1 MWPLD
6 FRRARALCHTLHR
19 PQLLHG
25 HFGILG
31 NLLELFHTQLESF
44 RNDGGWERREVK
56 IGDEDGDSKHV
67 LNSVLWLCKNK
78 DGLDSLTRSNSLW
91 NGLTAIVKKYEKVVF
106 VQTNR

>member
-1 MWPLD
+1 M
-6 FRRARALCHTLHR
+6 
-19 PQLLHG
+19 
-25 HFGILG
+25 
-31 NLLELFHTQLESF
+31 
-44 RNDGGWERREVK
+44 K